1 MGASHQLYRQEI
13 MLIVN
18 NEKLKIRKFCAF
30 TLIELLI
37 VIAILSLLAGI
48 AYPSYQGFVIKT
60 RRADAQSELIKAQI
74 EQSSFRITH
83 PTYTSNASAAGL
95 PSNNQ
100 YYAFSIVSASTHT
113 YTLKAE
119 AKATASQIDD
129 KSACQTLYIDQSNTK
144 TSDGSQQNNAC
155 WSN

>member
-1 MGASHQLYRQEI
+1 

-18 NEKLKIRKFCAF
+18 NKKFNIRKFRAF

-37 VIAILSLLAGI
+37 AIAILSLLAGI
-48 AYPSYQGFVIKT
+48 AYPSYQGFIIKT

-83 PTYTSNASAAGL
+83 PTYISNASSAGL

-100 YYAFSIVSASTHT
+100 YYTFSIVSASTHT

-129 KSACQTLYIDQSNTK
+129 QSDCRTLYIDQSNTK
-144 TSDGSQQNNAC
+144 TSDGNQQNNAC
-155 WSN
+155 WIN

>member
-1 MGASHQLYRQEI
+1 
-13 MLIVN
+13 MLMVN
-18 NEKLKIRKFCAF
+18 NKKLKIKKQCAF

-37 VIAILSLLAGI
+37 AIAILGLLAAI

-83 PTYTSNASAAGL
+83 PTYISNASSAGL

-100 YYAFSIVSASTHT
+100 YYTFSIVSAATHT

-119 AKATASQIDD
+119 AKATGSQINDESD
-129 KSACQTLYIDQSNTK
+129 CRTLYIDQSNTK
-144 TSDGSQQNNAC
+144 TSDGNQQNNAC
-155 WSN
+155 WIN